1 MAVPGSSLCS
11 CLLSPCGKQG
21 LYILYI
27 KYINVAGW
35 LETGILSLLFWSV
48 QIPQCLFSFGCAE
61 PFLPHV
67 GFLWVQQ
74 AGTTLIA
81 VLASHCCS
89 SSCCRAH
96 ALEHRLSTCVARALL
111 LQGTWY
117 PPRPGIKPV
126 SHALAGGFFITGP
139 PGKCQ

>member
-1 MAVPGSSLCS
+1 MQFSLQEIFSVFFNNFKIYFWPCWVFTVPWLF
-11 CLLSPCGKQG
+11 SPCGEQG

-48 QIPQCLFSFGCAE
+48 QITQCLFSFGCAE

-96 ALEHRLSTCVARALL
+96 ALEHRLSTCVARA
-111 LQGTWY
+111 
-117 PPRPGIKPV
+117 
-126 SHALAGGFFITGP
+126 
-139 PGKCQ
+139 